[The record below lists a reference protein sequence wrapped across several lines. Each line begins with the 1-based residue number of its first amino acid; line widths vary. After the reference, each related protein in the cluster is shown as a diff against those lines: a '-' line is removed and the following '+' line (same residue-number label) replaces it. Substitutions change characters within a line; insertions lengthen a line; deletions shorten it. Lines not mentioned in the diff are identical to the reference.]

1 MKNLF
6 VLIIVSTSLAGFSQ
20 SAGLDLGRYYVGT
33 ILLVDNELESVIE
46 GSISYSL
53 GIMVES
59 KSYNN
64 FSFRTGL
71 GARSII
77 GHLLV
82 DSDGYWIA
90 ERSESSHYETV
101 NFNQNY
107 LAVPLSVRYN
117 PLWTL
122 NLALG
127 MNNSFLIKSS
137 PLLDSPTFW
146 IPELVLGLD
155 ITVLNHLELGIS
167 YNAYLNKYYAT
178 KKGHNDFPDEEVA
191 FKQINNLQLHFVL
204 KTSVFKKKN
213 NAEPIIEPSY

>member
-6 VLIIVSTSLAGFSQ
+6 VLIIVSTSLAGLSQ
-20 SAGLDLGRYYVGT
+20 TIGLDLGRYNVGT
-33 ILLVDNELESVIE
+33 TLLVDNELESVIE

-82 DSDGYWIA
+82 NSDGNWM
-90 ERSESSHYETV
+90 SPNGDSSYEPV
-101 NFNQNY
+101 NFSQNY
-107 LAVPLSVRYN
+107 LVVPLSVRYN

-122 NLALG
+122 NIALG
-127 MNNSFLIKSS
+127 INNSFLIKSS
-137 PLLDSPTFW
+137 PLLDSDEFW
-146 IPELVLGLD
+146 IPEWVLRSD
-155 ITVLNHLELGIS
+155 ITVFNYFELGIS
-167 YNAYLNKYYAT
+167 YNAYFNKSYAT
-178 KKGHNDFPDEEVA
+178 KSGYTDVPDEEVT
-191 FKQINNLQLHFVL
+191 FKQENVLQLHFVL
-204 KTSVFKKKN
+204 KTDVFKKKN
-213 NAEPIIEPSY
+213 DAEPISEPSY